1 MQEPYV
7 SGGHVEQGVPVGVHT
22 EGKDDGFTQ
31 EAGQAAINPMLD
43 QVKSCLDH
51 LEERNDHL
59 HSHLQE
65 CLNLT
70 GRHILSSSS
79 R

>member
-7 SGGHVEQGVPVGVHT
+7 SGGHVGQGVPVGVHT

-43 QVKSCLDH
+43 QVKSCLASFY
-51 LEERNDHL
+51 LCFSFFRK
-59 HSHLQE
+59 
-65 CLNLT
+65 
-70 GRHILSSSS
+70 ILCIAKGVF
-79 R
+79 